1 VKLLLDTH
9 IWIWLHSRR
18 EKIGGKV
25 RKQIENPANELYLSP
40 ISIWEA
46 RHLERTGRLRLKE
59 PFDVWLHQALSNA
72 PLKEAPFTFA
82 VADEASGISL
92 PQNDIGDVFLA
103 ATALV
108 HKMTLVTADE
118 QLIGCKWLNV
128 MAN

>member
-1 VKLLLDTH
+1 MKLLLDTH

-59 PFDVWLHQALSNA
+59 LFDVGLRLFQILQCGLQ
-72 PLKEAPFTFA
+72 PR
-82 VADEASGISL
+82 
-92 PQNDIGDVFLA
+92 
-103 ATALV
+103 
-108 HKMTLVTADE
+108 E
-118 QLIGCKWLNV
+118 QKPRERREERRDDRQQGARAIRQELER
-128 MAN
+128 